1 MTDCEPNADGTKKD
15 GSTRNCWT
23 EKVSMVNL
31 NWFTENNYEECGS
44 ILTQDEYGIVYE
56 VMVQG
61 VRSKV
66 RTLDFLTFRGSRNC
80 ITHIRIII
88 HTEIAICSLE
98 SVISDVDHFR

>member
-1 MTDCEPNADGTKKD
+1 
-15 GSTRNCWT
+15 
-23 EKVSMVNL
+23 MVNL

-66 RTLDFLTFRGSRNC
+66 KTLDFLTY
-80 ITHIRIII
+80 
-88 HTEIAICSLE
+88 HTKIKFLSMSLTQ
-98 SVISDVDHFR
+98 VFGMVN